1 MPDPGAIA
9 VLHDVTDI
17 QRQEQAR
24 KDFVANVSHELR
36 TPLAAIRGYAE
47 TLLDGALNDPS
58 VNRKFVEV
66 IQSHAIRLNNI
77 AQDLLALSELDS
89 RPGAEPSTAVPIREL
104 MDSVVRTVE
113 GAAKAREVTV
123 SVLSCDNVVAM
134 GNRLRLEQIF
144 LNLVDNAVKF
154 NHRSGSVSIE
164 WRSSADVVEIA
175 VSDTGIGIPSDD
187 LNRIFERFYRV
198 DRARSR
204 EEGGTGLGL
213 SIVKESLEKMGGS
226 ISVESQLG
234 RGTRFFVRLPAGR

>member
-1 MPDPGAIA
+1 
-9 VLHDVTDI
+9 
-17 QRQEQAR
+17 
-24 KDFVANVSHELR
+24 
-36 TPLAAIRGYAE
+36 
-47 TLLDGALNDPS
+47 
-58 VNRKFVEV
+58 
-66 IQSHAIRLNNI
+66 
-77 AQDLLALSELDS
+77 
-89 RPGAEPSTAVPIREL
+89 
-104 MDSVVRTVE
+104 
-113 GAAKAREVTV
+113 
-123 SVLSCDNVVAM
+123 
-134 GNRLRLEQIF
+134 
-144 LNLVDNAVKF
+144 VDNAVKF